1 MDRIK
6 SAYEMAMERF
16 SKRKEVTRSEIDR
29 MEYEPMGNAAAA
41 AFLKNREYDLKSEIE
56 RHPEPYR
63 GYVAGGIQKTLLH
76 NIMLPADQSLKET
89 NRRAMEGLLAVKKN
103 RRALEELFSQLEHL
117 FNYYEKAL
125 AQTYSQF
132 KEHFTEK
139 INAQVKLIEKRSGTK
154 LKVNPEIQPGF
165 QEEWMKIRSQLNQHY
180 EKVLKEQKEKL
191 LQIP

>member
-1 MDRIK
+1 
-6 SAYEMAMERF
+6 
-16 SKRKEVTRSEIDR
+16 

-132 KEHFTEK
+132 KERYRK
-139 INAQVKLIEKRSGTK
+139 DQRASKVNRKRSGTK
-154 LKVNPEIQPGF
+154 LRL
-165 QEEWMKIRSQLNQHY
+165 IRRSSRDFRRSG
-180 EKVLKEQKEKL
+180 
-191 LQIP
+191 

>member
-1 MDRIK
+1 MGKIK
-6 SAYEMAMERF
+6 SAYEVAMERF
-16 SKRKEVTRSEIDR
+16 SKRKEVPRSEIDK
-29 MEYEPMGNAAAA
+29 MEYESVGSSAAAT
-41 AFLKNREYDLKSEIE
+41 FLKERGYNLKAEVD

-63 GYVAGGIQKTLLH
+63 AYVADGIQKTLLY
-76 NIMLPADQSLKET
+76 NILLPADSSFKET
-89 NRRAMEGLLAVKKN
+89 NKRAMEGIMAVKKN
-103 RRALEELFSQLEHL
+103 KGAVKDLFSQLEHL

-132 KEHFTEK
+132 KEHFTER
-139 INAQVKLIEKRSGTK
+139 INAQVKLMEKRSGTK

-165 QEEWMKIRSQLNQHY
+165 QEEWMKIRGQLNQHY

>member
-1 MDRIK
+1 MDKIK

-16 SKRKEVTRSEIDR
+16 SKRKEVPRSEIDR
-29 MEYEPMGNAAAA
+29 MEYEPVGNAAAA
-41 AFLKNREYDLKSEIE
+41 AFLKDRGYNLKDEID

-63 GYVAGGIQKTLLH
+63 GYVVDGIQKTMLH
-76 NIMLPADQSLKET
+76 NIMLPADQGVLET

-103 RRALEELFSQLEHL
+103 RRAVEELFSQLEHL

-125 AQTYSQF
+125 VQTYSQF

-139 INAQVKLIEKRSGTK
+139 INAQVKLMEKRSGAK

-165 QEEWMKIRSQLNQHY
+165 QEEWMKIRGQLNLHY
-180 EKVLKEQKEKL
+180 ENVLKDQKEKL
-191 LQIP
+191 LQIQ

>member
-6 SAYEMAMERF
+6 SAYEMALERF
-16 SKRKEVTRSEIDR
+16 SKRKEVPRSEIDR
-29 MEYEPMGNAAAA
+29 MEYESAGSRAAA
-41 AFLKNREYDLKSEIE
+41 AFLKERDYDLKAEID

-63 GYVAGGIQKTLLH
+63 GYVADGIQKTLLY
-76 NIMLPADQSLKET
+76 NIMLPSDRTFKET
-89 NRRAMEGLLAVKKN
+89 NRRAMEGILAVKKN
-103 RRALEELFSQLEHL
+103 KRAVKDLFSQLEHL

-132 KEHFTEK
+132 KEHFTER
-139 INAQVKLIEKRSGTK
+139 INAQVKLMEKRSGTK

-165 QEEWMKIRSQLNQHY
+165 QEEWMKIRGQLNQHY

>member
-16 SKRKEVTRSEIDR
+16 SKRKEVPRSEIDR

-117 FNYYEKAL
+117 F
-125 AQTYSQF
+125 
-132 KEHFTEK
+132 
-139 INAQVKLIEKRSGTK
+139 
-154 LKVNPEIQPGF
+154 
-165 QEEWMKIRSQLNQHY
+165 
-180 EKVLKEQKEKL
+180 
-191 LQIP
+191 